1 METEMFV
8 NKLLALQPNM
18 LNFARMLTNNA
29 EKARDLVQD
38 TSLKALDRQDQFV
51 DSTNFKGWVFTIM
64 RNIFINDYH
73 RSMQE
78 CVVNDTTDNLYHLNL
93 SQNSGIEAPEDAFD
107 SIEITTLV
115 NTLPAD
121 LYEPFMMYV
130 SGYKYQEIAEKLNS
144 PMGTVKTRIR
154 QARLSLQKHIQDYC

>member
-18 LNFARMLTNNA
+18 QNFARMLTNNVD
-29 EKARDLVQD
+29 KARDLVQD
-38 TSLKALDRQDQFV
+38 TMLKALDRQDMFV

-73 RSMQE
+73 KSMQE
-78 CVVNDTTDNLYHLNL
+78 SIVNDSTDNLYHLNL
-93 SQNSGIEAPEDAFD
+93 SQDSGIEAPEEAFD

-115 NTLPAD
+115 QTLPTE

-130 SGYKYQEIAEKLNS
+130 SGYKYQEIAEQLNS

-154 QARLSLQKHIQDYC
+154 QARLCLQKHITDYC

>member
-1 METEMFV
+1 MFV

-18 LNFARMLTNNA
+18 LNFARMLTNNV

-38 TSLKALDRQDQFV
+38 TLLKALDRQDQFV

-73 RSMQE
+73 RSLQE

>member
-1 METEMFV
+1 METDTFV

-18 LNFARMLTNNA
+18 HNFARMLTNNN

-38 TSLKALDRQDQFV
+38 TMLKVLDRQDQFV

-73 RSMQE
+73 KSMQE
-78 CVVNDTTDNLYHLNL
+78 GVVNDNTENLYHLNL
-93 SQNSGIEAPEDAFD
+93 SQDSGIEAPQDAFD

-115 NTLPAD
+115 RTLPD
-121 LYEPFMMYV
+121 ELFKPFMMYV
-130 SGYKYQEIAEKLNS
+130 SGYKYQEISDELNT
-144 PMGTVKTRIR
+144 PMGTIKTHIR
-154 QARLSLQKHIQDYC
+154 QARLMLQKHITDYC

>member
-1 METEMFV
+1 MFV

-73 RSMQE
+73 RSLQE